1 MCVCLCVLFWFF
13 GFATCGILVPH
24 QGFNPHLAAFEAR
37 YLNHW
42 TTRDVPKI
50 YSAEKPRLFL
60 SHFHLKNSLTD
71 SHGEMSMSG

>member
-1 MCVCLCVLFWFF
+1 MEPMPSAEEVWS
-13 GFATCGILVPH
+13 
-24 QGFNPHLAAFEAR
+24 
-37 YLNHW
+37 LNHW
-42 TTRDVPKI
+42 TTREVPKI